1 MAKMTSEVAERDEK
15 PKPTGPLTFMREV
28 RAEAR
33 KITWATRQEVTVST
47 LMVLVLSV
55 VAAIFFF
62 VVDFLLRAGVGAIL
76 GLGG

>member
-15 PKPTGPLTFMREV
+15 PKSTGPLTFMREV

-55 VAAIFFF
+55 VAGIFFF
-62 VVDFLLRAGVGAIL
+62 VVDFLLRIGVGAIL
-76 GLGG
+76 GLG